1 MGKFK
6 VGDKVTVITGDDT
19 FVPCMYDY
27 IGEEGIIEEVCEDG
41 YTNTHECTYTLEG
54 FGEPFRYRFVERVL
68 EKAKFTKYNLKE
80 FDVVEFSNGNKTL
93 VINDII
99 LGELSIG
106 GFDLISWTDD
116 LRDKYTDKYDIM
128 KIYRSTDSIPTDRSK
143 WNDLPVVYE
152 RTEVKEMTIEEISEA
167 LGYEV
172 KVVK

>member
-6 VGDKVTVITGDDT
+6 IGDKVKILDGRNKPSFRLTWSPIWVDG
-19 FVPCMYDY
+19 MNKY
-27 IGEEGIIEEVCEDG
+27 IGEVHTVKYICGAGDYSLEGINYSFAEEWLAPAE
-41 YTNTHECTYTLEG
+41 
-54 FGEPFRYRFVERVL
+54 
-68 EKAKFTKYNLKE
+68 FTKYDFKE
-80 FDVVEFSNGNKTL
+80 FDVVEFRNGNKTL

-106 GFDLISWTDD
+106 GFYLANWTDD

-128 KIYRSTDSIPTDRSK
+128 KVYRPTDNIPTDKSK
-143 WNDLPVVYE
+143 WKDLPVVYE
-152 RTEVKEMTIEEISEA
+152 RTEVREMTIEEISEA